1 MPRANTSS
9 HMAGQ
14 FDAEGLNVAVLR
26 CGDSRSGQRGGM
38 QGKISPSGVGLGR
51 SDESL
56 SKEDASA
63 VICVYDWRSGKI
75 WCELS

>member
-56 SKEDASA
+56 S
-63 VICVYDWRSGKI
+63 
-75 WCELS
+75 